1 MRVNTIDRWIKRGAA
16 VFAAVAIGFLAVG
29 ATAASAD
36 PGQSPDSV
44 VQLGFDWN

>member
-1 MRVNTIDRWIKRGAA
+1 MRVNTIDRWIKRAA
-16 VFAAVAIGFLAVG
+16 VFAALAIGFLAVG

-36 PGQSPDSV
+36 PGQSPETV